1 MILTPNNT
9 DRKMNGMKAPVFT
22 EKAPKPLGPYSQA
35 VKAGKFLFVSGQL
48 AIDPR
53 EGKIVAKTVT
63 LQTRQVMENIK
74 AILEAA
80 GYTMKD
86 VVSTIAYLS
95 SMTLFDQFNAE
106 YAKFFEGEFPA
117 RATVACELK
126 AGALVEVSAVAY
138 RG

>member
-1 MILTPNNT
+1 
-9 DRKMNGMKAPVFT
+9 MKTPVFT

-48 AIDPR
+48 AIDPK

-80 GYTMKD
+80 GYSLKD
-86 VVSTIAYLS
+86 SCTVQRVS
-95 SMTLFDQFNAE
+95 
-106 YAKFFEGEFPA
+106 FFYGFI
-117 RATVACELK
+117 
-126 AGALVEVSAVAY
+126 
-138 RG
+138 